1 MFIDQSMTRKV
12 ITIDPEAG
20 IVEAKEKM
28 RQYRIHSLPVVD
40 SDRNLVGIV
49 TDRDVRSAWP
59 SDLFSA
65 EEGLRQKERSAQLK
79 IKDIMT
85 ADPVTVSPA
94 NTLEDALL
102 LMQRVHVGALPVVDR
117 DRKVAGIISLRDLLQ
132 AFTQVLGID
141 EPGMLLC
148 IVADDVQ
155 GQMKR
160 IVDAITEEK
169 IRFGSIL
176 VSRYWEKGKRAFFP
190 YLFTQ
195 NVLQLKKKLEA
206 LGFTFIN
213 PLEWYLRDQPSK

>member
-59 SDLFSA
+59 SDLFSE

-148 IVADDVQ
+148 IVADDQQ

-190 YLFTQ
+190 YLFTH

>member
-20 IVEAKEKM
+20 ILEAKEKM
-28 RQYRIHSLPVVD
+28 GRYQFHSLPVID
-40 SDRNLVGIV
+40 ADRILVGIV

-59 SDLFSA
+59 SDLFS
-65 EEGLRQKERSAQLK
+65 EEETLRQKDRLAQLK

-85 ADPVTVSPA
+85 ANPVTVSPA
-94 NTLEDALL
+94 NTLQDALL
-102 LMQRVHVGALPVVDR
+102 LMQRINVGALPVVDR
-117 DRKVAGIISLRDLLQ
+117 DGKIVGIITLRDLLR
-132 AFTQVLGID
+132 AFTEVLGID
-141 EPGMLLC
+141 EPGMLLG
-148 IVADDVQ
+148 IVGDDQQ

-169 IRFGSIL
+169 IRFGSVL
-176 VSRYWEKGKRAFFP
+176 VSRHWEEGKRAFFP

-213 PLEWYLRDQPSK
+213 PLEWYLRDQP